1 MSPNTDQPL
10 ILILFV
16 STVRLIPWW
25 LDAVS
30 IYYIASSCSA
40 SLGSSGTNADETVTV
55 TTYRQQPSRNQP
67 DSQPCN
73 GIVLE
78 PTAAWSGFILS
89 LLFSTVVQFEPSTRQ
104 EYDNVLC
111 FSMPIP
117 RATVADGIAPG
128 RVAAEG
134 IDDRSRRN
142 SSSSSSTSTSTSTST
157 SDPPNA
163 NQRDTPKVTDLLSRT
178 TPTTS
183 RLISTQLREP
193 PFKIMASRHGRGLFE
208 DSPESDGAMS
218 HPAEGGGPVEDTD
231 TYTSTG
237 TGINT
242 DAGEYDGLFFASP
255 SPSLPASP
263 PPGEAQRKGPEDD
276 VSSLVCEAKKVTAL
290 NPLVADF
297 MTGNKGHN
305 KQLFSTLIRCQLQ
318 LVKGR
323 SPDFPDGQVTVFD
336 KALVE
341 LTNNGREL
349 ETPAVVKFFCEHYLN
364 IHDKTSAVETKRN
377 LGMAV
382 AVSHGLRKSQ
392 KQGGDLEI
400 ITGACTPTCGYFIP
414 LVSLLPIRCHF
425 PQCAVKDFSDH
436 CPMSSSGSFVLPD
449 DYAKAGASAG
459 LDASKGPSATAGAS
473 EDVRMTDVAHGV
485 PSYTV
490 DGKLERLWDLYS
502 SAKQE
507 FVNLSNN
514 NCPPDNLIPAAKF
527 LRDTAENTLQYV
539 EGKYIDTGRMDD
551 LEATFNMAKVTVVSL
566 TGGKKRKFDHVSKE
580 ETKDAPRGPG
590 FGTNMSMRMGP
601 GSHSPEKR
609 TRRQRRGSGYAS
621 GSFGTMT
628 SLSSSLQPGR
638 GGVATAAGSEAI
650 RGRGRDGPGEGD
662 RYRPGREHTQA
673 FSIRSHPRGSDGG
686 IGGGHGDDAQKR
698 TQAEIRAAE
707 IARLPPRPPAPA
719 ASTYRPPR
727 GHSGIPFGY
736 TRDVDSYQPGK
747 DKERRM
753 FCPFAMNERSISGTI
768 RRTVPIMGEP
778 AAAVQETAPFPK
790 LGKAASFAVN
800 FKFNWAFKLSFI
812 FT

>member
-1 MSPNTDQPL
+1 
-10 ILILFV
+10 
-16 STVRLIPWW
+16 
-25 LDAVS
+25 
-30 IYYIASSCSA
+30 
-40 SLGSSGTNADETVTV
+40 
-55 TTYRQQPSRNQP
+55 
-67 DSQPCN
+67 
-73 GIVLE
+73 
-78 PTAAWSGFILS
+78 
-89 LLFSTVVQFEPSTRQ
+89 
-104 EYDNVLC
+104 
-111 FSMPIP
+111 
-117 RATVADGIAPG
+117 
-128 RVAAEG
+128 
-134 IDDRSRRN
+134 
-142 SSSSSSTSTSTSTST
+142 
-157 SDPPNA
+157 
-163 NQRDTPKVTDLLSRT
+163 
-178 TPTTS
+178 
-183 RLISTQLREP
+183 
-193 PFKIMASRHGRGLFE
+193 MASRHGRGLFE

-318 LVKGR
+318 LIKGR
-323 SPDFPDGQVTVFD
+323 SPDFPDSQVTVFD

-377 LGMAV
+377 LGMVV

-392 KQGGDLEI
+392 KQGAAV
-400 ITGACTPTCGYFIP
+400 GANKSEQAATNKGPKKR
-414 LVSLLPIRCHF
+414 LVP
-425 PQCAVKDFSDH
+425 
-436 CPMSSSGSFVLPD
+436 GSFVLPD

-459 LDASKGPSATAGAS
+459 LDASKGPSATASAS
-473 EDVRMTDVAHGV
+473 EDVKMTDVAHGV

-621 GSFGTMT
+621 GSFGTMM

-650 RGRGRDGPGEGD
+650 RGRDRDGPAEGD

-673 FSIRSHPRGSDGG
+673 FSIRGHPRGSDGG
-686 IGGGHGDDAQKR
+686 IGGGPGDDAQKR

-747 DKERRM
+747 DK
-753 FCPFAMNERSISGTI
+753 
-768 RRTVPIMGEP
+768 
-778 AAAVQETAPFPK
+778 
-790 LGKAASFAVN
+790 
-800 FKFNWAFKLSFI
+800 
-812 FT
+812 